1 MCKIGFLFGDP
12 SGFEIFQLFRGA
24 RGKAAQLLGRL
35 HIHKGVQGAIIPQ
48 VWVAGVGTFQQND
61 RRLGQ
66 RYSAGDKRH
75 RAAVKQAVAPL
86 LPGAQGFQHL
96 GNQAFAVQVAAGLRH
111 ALGGALD
118 RLQKEVIQVHHT
130 PAVLPGHLGGNG
142 GFARGAAAIQCNQ
155 QRAVG
160 WFGQSFGCLGQRC
173 GSLGSSLL
181 FAPARRHSAMIG
193 NAGSSIRQCNI
204 AAAHKAI
211 FLQQVLHYFV
221 VRVGIGAQG
230 QAAGR
235 APGKADCRRPMHP
248 PGRCHAVD
256 GGIGSIIRPATI
268 IDFGIS
274 RFRAGNVT
282 ERCLRAGITL
292 QNIAD
297 AAGDLLL
304 HQLCAGV
311 GSGPLGGVA
320 GLCHKSAGMGKYFKQ
335 RRQIT
340 RLRGTD
346 VHAKML
352 LLFGSFIIAYPP
364 VWGKW
369 QRIERT
375 PAAELC
381 IHGGGVNSMATPHN
395 SRLTA

>member
-1 MCKIGFLFGDP
+1 M
-12 SGFEIFQLFRGA
+12 
-24 RGKAAQLLGRL
+24 
-35 HIHKGVQGAIIPQ
+35 V
-48 VWVAGVGTFQQND
+48 
-61 RRLGQ
+61 
-66 RYSAGDKRH
+66 
-75 RAAVKQAVAPL
+75 
-86 LPGAQGFQHL
+86 
-96 GNQAFAVQVAAGLRH
+96 
-111 ALGGALD
+111 
-118 RLQKEVIQVHHT
+118 
-130 PAVLPGHLGGNG
+130 
-142 GFARGAAAIQCNQ
+142 
-155 QRAVG
+155 
-160 WFGQSFGCLGQRC
+160 
-173 GSLGSSLL
+173 
-181 FAPARRHSAMIG
+181 G

-274 RFRAGNVT
+274 RFWAGNVT

-335 RRQIT
+335 CGQIT
-340 RLRGTD
+340 RLCGTD

-381 IHGGGVNSMATPHN
+381 IHGGGAFN
-395 SRLTA
+395 LYY

>member
-1 MCKIGFLFGDP
+1 
-12 SGFEIFQLFRGA
+12 
-24 RGKAAQLLGRL
+24 
-35 HIHKGVQGAIIPQ
+35 
-48 VWVAGVGTFQQND
+48 
-61 RRLGQ
+61 
-66 RYSAGDKRH
+66 
-75 RAAVKQAVAPL
+75 
-86 LPGAQGFQHL
+86 
-96 GNQAFAVQVAAGLRH
+96 
-111 ALGGALD
+111 
-118 RLQKEVIQVHHT
+118 
-130 PAVLPGHLGGNG
+130 
-142 GFARGAAAIQCNQ
+142 
-155 QRAVG
+155 
-160 WFGQSFGCLGQRC
+160 
-173 GSLGSSLL
+173 
-181 FAPARRHSAMIG
+181 
-193 NAGSSIRQCNI
+193 
-204 AAAHKAI
+204 
-211 FLQQVLHYFV
+211 
-221 VRVGIGAQG
+221 
-230 QAAGR
+230 
-235 APGKADCRRPMHP
+235 MHP

-282 ERCLRAGITL
+282 ERCLRAGIIL

-335 RRQIT
+335 RGQIT

-381 IHGGGVNSMATPHN
+381 IHGGGVNSII
-395 SRLTA
+395 LLVGI